1 MRPRSIDEAYAIQ
14 DRLHEHHLADGHGP
28 LVGWKIAL
36 TSPLMQRLVGIDQPC
51 AGAILANRTHH
62 ETATLAHADFASL
75 GVESEIAVAMARD
88 LTAEDAPY
96 DRQSVGDAVATCMAA
111 IEIVDTRNA
120 EADVAKVDAGL
131 LIADNAMN
139 AGCVLGS
146 PVADWRGLDLATL
159 AGRMIINGEIVGQGI
174 GGDALGHPLQAL
186 AWLANNLAGRG
197 QMLKA
202 GDIVLTGSIVA
213 TKWLNPGDEMATVI
227 DGLGQAEVRVS

>member
-1 MRPRSIDEAYAIQ
+1 
-14 DRLHEHHLADGHGP
+14 
-28 LVGWKIAL
+28 
-36 TSPLMQRLVGIDQPC
+36 
-51 AGAILANRTHH
+51 
-62 ETATLAHADFASL
+62 
-75 GVESEIAVAMARD
+75 MARD